1 MIPAPR
7 RQLGVAVN
15 DRVASLVALV
25 VDDEY
30 LIAVELEAIMESS
43 GYDVLSAINVHEA
56 RQLMDL
62 RSIDVAVLN
71 FRMKDGTLD
80 LARDLEARG
89 VPLVFCTGS
98 LPEEV
103 HALFPGVAIV
113 PKPFTAAGL
122 LAIVKAAIYR

>member
-1 MIPAPR
+1 M
-7 RQLGVAVN
+7 
-15 DRVASLVALV
+15 ALV

-80 LARDLEARG
+80 LARDLAARG
-89 VPLVFCTGS
+89 VPLDLLHRLNARGS
-98 LPEEV
+98 ARRLPRRADRGK
-103 HALFPGVAIV
+103 ALHRGRGARRRQGRRS
-113 PKPFTAAGL
+113 AAS
-122 LAIVKAAIYR
+122 AARG